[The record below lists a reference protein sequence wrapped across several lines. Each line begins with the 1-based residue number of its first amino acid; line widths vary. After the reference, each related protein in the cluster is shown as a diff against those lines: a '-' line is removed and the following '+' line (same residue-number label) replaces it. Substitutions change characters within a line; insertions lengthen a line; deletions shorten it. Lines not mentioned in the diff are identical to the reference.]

1 MDAQQT
7 QESAADRPL
16 HVFEIGPD
24 TFIAHDAEDAWKL
37 LEEQTGLKRGDDDV
51 GDDEPIQIPDDKQ
64 LKIQIEEG
72 SPEATT
78 LTAAEWCKREGRGFL
93 CSTEY

>member
-7 QESAADRPL
+7 QENAADRPL

-37 LEEQTGLKRGDDDV
+37 LDLEFTLADFRAAVASVPGATL
-51 GDDEPIQIPDDKQ
+51 DEYR
-64 LKIQIEEG
+64 
-72 SPEATT
+72 A
-78 LTAAEWCKREGRGFL
+78 R
-93 CSTEY
+93 TERAHGMRH

>member
-24 TFIAHDAEDAWKL
+24 TFIAHDAGKPTPKADA
-37 LEEQTGLKRGDDDV
+37 THV
-51 GDDEPIQIPDDKQ
+51 GWS
-64 LKIQIEEG
+64 LV
-72 SPEATT
+72 A
-78 LTAAEWCKREGRGFL
+78 
-93 CSTEY
+93 